1 MLSLILASLL
11 WTAPQEK
18 PARKSVPASAGAE
31 ARIQEMI
38 DKAGKKEPKDQP
50 LPMAEV
56 ANELADLA
64 DLYYGENDF
73 DRAETTLKRLVG
85 FAEKS
90 AAAAKGRGK
99 KIKNAEIE
107 LRKCQRKLEALR
119 HSLSVADQ
127 GPVVEAEKRIEQSRS
142 DLMAAMFS
150 PRKP

>member
-1 MLSLILASLL
+1 MLSLILVGLL
-11 WTAPQEK
+11 WSSPQEK
-18 PARKSVPASAGAE
+18 PAPKPVPASAGAE

-38 DKAGKKEPKDQP
+38 DKAEKKEPKDQP

-64 DLYYGENDF
+64 DLYYGENEF
-73 DRAETTLKRLVG
+73 EHAETTLKRLLG

-90 AAAAKGRGK
+90 VAAAKGQGK

-119 HSLSVADQ
+119 HSLSLADQ
-127 GPVVEAEKRIEQSRS
+127 GPVTEAEKRIEQLRS

-150 PRKP
+150 PKKP